1 MPLSD
6 RLRRLEDNRRD
17 RDVDVWVTEP
27 DGMLR
32 NTRTG
37 ERRRSDELAGAIEV
51 TLTIDRAREDGQ
63 LWD

>member
-6 RLRRLEDNRRD
+6 RIRRLEAARRGPG
-17 RDVDVWVTEP
+17 VEVWATAP

-37 ERRRSDELAGAIEV
+37 ERRRRDELGDLVEV
-51 TLTIDRAREDGQ
+51 MLTIDRTGEDAPP
-63 LWD
+63 WD